1 VKVVLLSG
9 QQDDATGTVRIN
21 DPPIVSLRDDH
32 SDTVGHD
39 VSEGVERQNGGVAA
53 ALARAGAVRVKYLN
67 MVNIERQKK
76 QTSDRY
82 DCFGTRWKPPYLCDV
97 EI

>member
-1 VKVVLLSG
+1 MVLLSG

-32 SDTVGHD
+32 SDAVGHD

-53 ALARAGAVRVKYLN
+53 ALARAGAARVKYLN
-67 MVNIERQKK
+67 MVNIERRKK
-76 QTSDRY
+76 QTSD
-82 DCFGTRWKPPYLCDV
+82 
-97 EI
+97 